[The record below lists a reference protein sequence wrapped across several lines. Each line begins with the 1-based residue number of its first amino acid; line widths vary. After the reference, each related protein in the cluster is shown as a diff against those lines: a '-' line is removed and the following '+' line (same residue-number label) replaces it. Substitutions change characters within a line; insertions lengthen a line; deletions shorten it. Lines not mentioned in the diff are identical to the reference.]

1 MPHSLRGKSHL
12 APGRTAARRCVCGA
26 MERGERLWSE
36 PGGELTLP
44 EAPGSERKVEA
55 LGNPAFAFH
64 ALRSCGML

>member
-1 MPHSLRGKSHL
+1 
-12 APGRTAARRCVCGA
+12 